1 MEEVWKDIAFSNLP
15 HELYP
20 PANSLNRRA
29 TSEAPFSGLI
39 LQDYVPGA
47 FGEPP
52 QPLLPALLALRQDH
66 SASLATQ
73 LNRTAEQPSAS
84 AIAGFDRR
92 QKRIIKN
99 RESAGRSRARK
110 QASLRPLCFQKRLH
124 ERARDGDCS
133 ASQGERRPEEGAGG
147 AKDGNGGSGDDS
159 GADQREVEEARLQR
173 PILRKTMGIP
183 QVPFLFLQKKAD

>member
-1 MEEVWKDIAFSNLP
+1 MDEVWKDIAFSNLP

-20 PANSLNRRA
+20 PANSLNRSP

-84 AIAGFDRR
+84 AIAGIDRR

-110 QASLRPLCFQKRLH
+110 QAYANELEMEIVQLAKENATLKKEQ
-124 ERARDGDCS
+124 
-133 ASQGERRPEEGAGG
+133 EEVTEL
-147 AKDGNGGSGDDS
+147 N
-159 GADQREVEEARLQR
+159 
-173 PILRKTMGIP
+173 IYI
-183 QVPFLFLQKKAD
+183 